1 MDLAVPLLRE
11 HTIVPRAQ
19 CSFELTRER
28 LRRNCSR
35 ESGRRFGITQEAMRC
50 GDRGVGDGLPDAWGA
65 IDRADRDGDGKD
77 RENPGERERS
87 KDVPGI
93 PALDDRRSNRDSVRD
108 RLWYRAA
115 S

>member
-1 MDLAVPLLRE
+1 MDLAITLLRK
-11 HTIVPRAQ
+11 HTIVPGAQ
-19 CSFELTRER
+19 CRFELTRER
-28 LRRNCSR
+28 LRGHRSR

-65 IDRADRDGDGKD
+65 IYRADRDGDGKD

-93 PALDDRRSNRDSVRD
+93 PARDDRRGNRDDVRD
-108 RLWYRAA
+108 RPRYRA
-115 S
+115 